1 MLHPSFLLGK
11 LMFICKKKHL
21 PNVSLAM
28 PSPTSFPSLMAFS
41 LRFSLG
47 VLYEDPNEQVAND
60 ENCLVLRTACI
71 DSTLHN
77 KQIDT
82 RDFQGY
88 HGRNQQNRIG
98 LRICNPQC
106 KYESQLDINFK
117 KWELENK

>member
-1 MLHPSFLLGK
+1 
-11 LMFICKKKHL
+11 
-21 PNVSLAM
+21 M

-60 ENCLVLRTACI
+60 ENCLVLSTACI

-82 RDFQGY
+82 RDFQDY

-98 LRICNPQC
+98 LKP
-106 KYESQLDINFK
+106 L
-117 KWELENK
+117 

>member
-1 MLHPSFLLGK
+1 MVEQQDPQYPWPSYHVTLLHPSFLLGK
-11 LMFICKKKHL
+11 LKCLSVKKHL

-60 ENCLVLRTACI
+60 ENCLVLSTACI

-82 RDFQGY
+82 RDFQDY

-98 LRICNPQC
+98 LKP
-106 KYESQLDINFK
+106 L
-117 KWELENK
+117 